1 MLARDDAVI
10 RVTHQQLAGAPARRG
25 EKSDPPRVI
34 ECLTR
39 NTRTLEID
47 LPATLAVEVNL
58 DAELLRG
65 SGHSQIVA
73 PREAEGIRTH
83 PVSDCG
89 PPRWSSRAGG
99 EMLLSLIMSNVHAP
113 EMIHSPAPP
122 EFAEHAELLRR
133 ISRLRTAL
141 EAAARDNAQLQR
153 QLALARAENRRLR
166 EQNQGLPQHRARAER
181 RRMLSEQWSRNP

>member
-1 MLARDDAVI
+1 
-10 RVTHQQLAGAPARRG
+10 
-25 EKSDPPRVI
+25 
-34 ECLTR
+34 
-39 NTRTLEID
+39 
-47 LPATLAVEVNL
+47 
-58 DAELLRG
+58 
-65 SGHSQIVA
+65 
-73 PREAEGIRTH
+73 
-83 PVSDCG
+83 
-89 PPRWSSRAGG
+89 
-99 EMLLSLIMSNVHAP
+99 MLLSLIMSNVHAP

-133 ISRLRTAL
+133 MSRLRTAL